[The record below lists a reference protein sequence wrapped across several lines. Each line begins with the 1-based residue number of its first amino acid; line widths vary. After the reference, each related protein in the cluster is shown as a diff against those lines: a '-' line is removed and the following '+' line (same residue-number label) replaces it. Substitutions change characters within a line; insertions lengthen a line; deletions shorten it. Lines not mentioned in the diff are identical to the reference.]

1 MNEFGL
7 SNIEDKWTEEKS
19 ESELTELT
27 EDFYKNSASYVSE
40 LAREIEDSEDL
51 RREILEEE
59 LNQVWK
65 MVQEIYL
72 LRILKITD
80 SLFGDSR
87 ENLLSSER
95 KAFDEIKGRFE
106 DLKEELVVPVM
117 RGESE
122 LRPPREISNALVL
135 ILSDI
140 PEPITGPDM
149 RYYGPFS
156 SGEIANLPEGSAN
169 LLEEQG
175 LARRLQ
181 VKEA

>member
-7 SNIEDKWTEEKS
+7 SNIENKWAEEKS
-19 ESELTELT
+19 ESELTNLS
-27 EDFYKNSASYVSE
+27 EDFYKNSANYVSE
-40 LAREIEDSEDL
+40 LTREVEGSEGL

-59 LNQVWK
+59 LNQVWE

-72 LRILKITD
+72 LRVLKITD
-80 SLFGDSR
+80 NLFGDSR

-95 KAFDEIKGRFE
+95 KAFEGVKERFE
-106 DLKEELVVPVM
+106 DLEEELVAPVM

-122 LRPPREISNALVL
+122 LRPPREVSNVSVL
-135 ILSDI
+135 ILSEI
-140 PEPITGPDM
+140 PEPITGQDM
-149 RYYGPFS
+149 RHYGPFS
-156 SGEIANLPEGSAN
+156 SGEIVNLPEKSAD

-181 VKEA
+181 IKEA